1 MNIRTIEHQSNRT
14 LRIELL
20 NLELLN
26 LEREAIKLLNNFEPL
41 NPLKTILYILQKE
54 FRQIFRNK
62 SMLPIIFVIPVIQLL
77 ILAFAVTFEI
87 KSINL
92 VIVDQDHSVASRQL
106 ASKFTAPLFYHVKAY
121 PTTYNEA
128 EEYLKTGKA
137 HQILII
143 PHRFEVDLQKESK
156 ASVQL
161 ISNAIDGSAAAIMNA
176 YGNSI
181 IMDFNQD
188 IITDL
193 SGGIEV
199 KQPFNIRYSY
209 WFNPE
214 LDYKTYMVPGI
225 LVLLV
230 TIIGMFLS
238 SMNVVREKEMGTIE
252 QINVSPVKKYQ
263 FVVGKL
269 LPFWFIAIFELAFG
283 LLLARI
289 VFGIP
294 IIGSLWLIFGVASVY
309 LLAVLGIGLLISTL
323 VETQQQ
329 AMFLAWFFAVVFI
342 MMSGLF
348 TPTDSMPDWAQKINI
363 INPIAYFIKMMR
375 MIMLKGSEFQDILKP
390 FVSIAIYAVVSLTL
404 AVWRYRKVA
413 A

>member
-1 MNIRTIEHQSNRT
+1 
-14 LRIELL
+14 
-20 NLELLN
+20 
-26 LEREAIKLLNNFEPL
+26 
-41 NPLKTILYILQKE
+41 
-54 FRQIFRNK
+54 
-62 SMLPIIFVIPVIQLL
+62 MLPIIFVIPIVQLL
-77 ILAFAVTFEI
+77 VLAFAVTFEI
-87 KSINL
+87 KNINL

-121 PTTYNEA
+121 PTTYTEA

-143 PHRFEVDLQKESK
+143 PPRFEIDLQKESK

-188 IITDL
+188 IIVDL

-199 KQPFNIRYSY
+199 KQPINIRYSY

-294 IIGSLWLIFGVASVY
+294 IVGSLWLIFGVASVY

-363 INPIAYFIKMMR
+363 INPIAYSIKMMR
-375 MIMLKGSEFQDILKP
+375 MIMLKGSVFQDILKP

-404 AVWRYRKVA
+404 AVWRYKKVA
-413 A
+413 T

>member
-1 MNIRTIEHQSNRT
+1 
-14 LRIELL
+14 
-20 NLELLN
+20 
-26 LEREAIKLLNNFEPL
+26 
-41 NPLKTILYILQKE
+41 
-54 FRQIFRNK
+54 
-62 SMLPIIFVIPVIQLL
+62 MLPIIFVIPIVQLL
-77 ILAFAVTFEI
+77 VLAFAVTFEI
-87 KSINL
+87 KNINL

-106 ASKFTAPLFYHVKAY
+106 ASKFTAPPFYHVKAY
-121 PTTYNEA
+121 PTTYTEA

-143 PHRFEVDLQKESK
+143 PPRFEIDLQKESK

-188 IITDL
+188 IIVDL

-199 KQPFNIRYSY
+199 KQPINIRYSY

-294 IIGSLWLIFGVASVY
+294 IVGSLWLIFGVASVY

-375 MIMLKGSEFQDILKP
+375 MIMLKGSVFQDILKP

-404 AVWRYRKVA
+404 AVWRYKKVA
-413 A
+413 V

>member
-1 MNIRTIEHQSNRT
+1 
-14 LRIELL
+14 
-20 NLELLN
+20 
-26 LEREAIKLLNNFEPL
+26 
-41 NPLKTILYILQKE
+41 
-54 FRQIFRNK
+54 
-62 SMLPIIFVIPVIQLL
+62 MLPIIFVIPVVQLL
-77 ILAFAVTFEI
+77 VLSFAVTFEI
-87 KSINL
+87 KNINL

-106 ASKFTAPLFYHVKAY
+106 ASKFTAPPFYHVKAY
-121 PTTYNEA
+121 PTSYIEA
-128 EEYLKTGKA
+128 EEYLKSGKA

-143 PHRFEVDLQKESK
+143 PPRFEIDLQKESK

-181 IMDFNQD
+181 IMDYNQD
-188 IITDL
+188 IIADL
-193 SGGIEV
+193 SGGMEI

-269 LPFWFIAIFELAFG
+269 LPFWFIALFELAFG

-294 IIGSLWLIFGVASVY
+294 IVGSLWLIFGVASVY

-375 MIMLKGSEFQDILKP
+375 MIMLKGSVFQDILKP
-390 FVSIAIYAVVSLTL
+390 FVSIVIYAVVSLTL